1 MDVAT
6 SDHAAAD
13 CLSVY
18 EPEHELPTP
27 KSLEA
32 QFFATLNRYVEPA
45 VRAGVGSP
53 WIWPTG
59 LIVLDSTGRRT
70 GRKHRVPV
78 AATVLGPQVVLAST
92 VRAGRS
98 QWLKNLTMTPELT
111 YWLLGREHAAT
122 AIVFAPGALP
132 PEITGLPALFR
143 PLAPTLSFW
152 TRFGI
157 GFAVLISVK
166 PGPPGE

>member
-1 MDVAT
+1 M
-6 SDHAAAD
+6 
-13 CLSVY
+13 
-18 EPEHELPTP
+18 PTP
-27 KSLEA
+27 KNLEA

-45 VRAGVGSP
+45 VRAGFGSP

-59 LIVLDSTGRRT
+59 LIVLESTGRRT

-78 AATVLGPQVVLAST
+78 AATVFGHEVVLAST

-132 PEITGLPALFR
+132 PEITGLPALLR
-143 PLAPTLSFW
+143 PLAPALSFW
-152 TRFGI
+152 TGFGI
-157 GFAVLISVK
+157 GFAVLISEK
-166 PGPPGE
+166 GTRPGA